1 MAGRLARAADR
12 RSDRRARR
20 RVPAAIGG
28 RLAARIAVATIC
40 AIALLTFGP
49 RGATPGS
56 GGWPGLVAGPPV
68 VAAASP
74 EPSAPGG
81 DTRSVGEGPGLVGA
95 PFLAIIGVI
104 ALGLLA
110 AGATLLYLR
119 LAAGPAE
126 RDRVAGRGRGT
137 RRD

>member
-1 MAGRLARAADR
+1 M
-12 RSDRRARR
+12 
-20 RVPAAIGG
+20 
-28 RLAARIAVATIC
+28 C
-40 AIALLTFGP
+40 AIVLLAFGS

-56 GGWPGLVAGPPV
+56 DGWPGLVAGPPV

-81 DTRSVGEGPGLVGA
+81 DTRSAGEGPGLVGA
-95 PFLAIIGVI
+95 PFLAIVAVI

-110 AGATLLYLR
+110 AGGTLLYLR
-119 LAAGPAE
+119 LAGGPGE
-126 RDRVAGRGRGT
+126 RDRGAGRGRAT

>member
-1 MAGRLARAADR
+1 MAGRLARAADPGR
-12 RSDRRARR
+12 DRGAGPQ
-20 RVPAAIGG
+20 VAAAIGG
-28 RLAARIAVATIC
+28 RLAARVAVATLC

-49 RGATPGS
+49 RGAPPGS
-56 GGWPGLVAGPPV
+56 GGWPGLAAGPPV
-68 VAAASP
+68 VAAESP
-74 EPSAPGG
+74 EPSPAGG

-104 ALGLLA
+104 ALGLVA